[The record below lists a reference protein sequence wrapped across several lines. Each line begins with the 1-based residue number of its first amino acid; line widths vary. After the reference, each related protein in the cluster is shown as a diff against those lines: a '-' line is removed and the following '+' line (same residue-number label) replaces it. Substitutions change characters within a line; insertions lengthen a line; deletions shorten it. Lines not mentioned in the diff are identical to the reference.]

1 MNVVLIYL
9 FIFINLL
16 TTAKMYEINTKT
28 VVCERYFPIK
38 LP

>member
-1 MNVVLIYL
+1 MKVVLIYL
-9 FIFINLL
+9 LIFKNLL
-16 TTAKMYEINTKT
+16 TTAEMYEMNTKT